1 MKLRYYLDT
10 LDSTEIAHPAEQ
22 KSKTETRKQLKEEMR
37 QCSKLYLEGNI
48 KSQKHILSIFKNSEG
63 FSLNY
68 EIVDGACD

>member
-37 QCSKLYLEGNI
+37 
-48 KSQKHILSIFKNSEG
+48 
-63 FSLNY
+63 
-68 EIVDGACD
+68 